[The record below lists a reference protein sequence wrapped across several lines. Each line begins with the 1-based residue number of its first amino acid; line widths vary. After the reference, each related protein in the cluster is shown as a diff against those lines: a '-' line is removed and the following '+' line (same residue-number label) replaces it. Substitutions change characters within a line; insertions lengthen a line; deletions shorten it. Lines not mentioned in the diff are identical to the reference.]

1 MNNVM
6 LDLETMGNGPNAA
19 IVAIGAVAFDI
30 EARTLGSTFYALVEL
45 ESSVAFGGQMD
56 ASTVMWWMQQSQA
69 ARSALTGPTEP
80 APLPS
85 TLTRFTLWLHSL
97 TTERTLKDICVWG
110 NGAAF
115 DNVIL
120 ASAYRRMRMPAP
132 WKHWNDRCYR
142 TVKALNRHVTLER
155 TGTHHHALDDAI
167 SQAQH
172 LIAILNPLP
181 AAEGSSADNQ
191 VSGQFLESL
200 GVSLP
205 VGVPSSGYTTVV
217 VEKYALGRGVTIERE
232 RGHLA
237 GREGAFEFEAHGQ
250 FLSFNR
256 LVCEQSERRVL
267 SVEYFV
273 AAVRQALQAEGEEE
287 HPELVRIAAA
297 HAAGT
302 PLKTA
307 ILQLPPATGKTTVA
321 NQLAQWLGCIH
332 VVDEWCPDYPLVEGA
347 LHLTNAEMPA

>member
-30 EARTLGSTFYALVEL
+30 ETRELGATFYALIEL
-45 ESSVAFGGQMD
+45 ESSVEYGGQVD
-56 ASTVMWWMQQSQA
+56 AGTVMWWMKQSDVA
-69 ARSALTGPTEP
+69 RAELCRSAEHIAVVLQRFN
-80 APLPS
+80 AWAS
-85 TLTRFTLWLHSL
+85 TLCDDAETNLR
-97 TTERTLKDICVWG
+97 VWG

-142 TVKALNRHVTLER
+142 TVKALHRHVKLER

-172 LIAILNPLP
+172 LIAMLNPLP
-181 AAEGSSADNQ
+181 ADEESAADDLVSS
-191 VSGQFLESL
+191 QFLESF

-205 VGVPSSGYTTVV
+205 VRIPASGHTTVV
-217 VEKYALGRGVTIERE
+217 VEKYSLGRGVTIERE
-232 RGHLA
+232 SGNLA
-237 GREGAFEFEAHGQ
+237 GREGALELEACGK

-256 LVCEQSERRVL
+256 LVCEQSDRRVL

-273 AAVRQALQAEGEEE
+273 AAIRQELYAVGEEE

-321 NQLAQWLGCIH
+321 QELAQWLGCIH
-332 VVDEWCPDYPLVEGA
+332 VLDEWCPDYPLVEGA
-347 LHLTNAEMPA
+347 LHLTNAEVSA